1 MIVRIREWYGSRA
14 KREQWLLAAMVGIA
28 LPVFIWLAVV
38 LPLTNAYEAAQE
50 RHLQAVDRHGR
61 ILTLAKAIEAEPSR
75 ARLNRN
81 IDLQLLVTEAA
92 GAAGVALGDVNPSGT
107 ESISL
112 TITNTSAPAATEWLR
127 GLEARGLSIQELRI
141 TPAGQGVVNVS
152 ARLAR
157 R

>member
-1 MIVRIREWYGSRA
+1 MIIRVREWYRA
-14 KREQWLLAAMVGIA
+14 RTRREQWLIVAMVGIA
-28 LPVFIWLAVV
+28 LPLFIWLAIV
-38 LPLTNAYEAAQE
+38 LPLANAYQAAHE
-50 RHLQAVDRHGR
+50 RHLQAIDRHGR

-92 GAAGVALGDVNPSGT
+92 GAAGIALGDVNPSGA

-112 TITNTSAPAATEWLR
+112 TIANTAAPAATEWLR

-141 TPAGQGVVNVS
+141 TPAGEGVVNVS